1 LTPTLDWNDVFGT
14 NGYKVLVSVDSF
26 FNTTL
31 IDTTLT
37 PSQYTIPAGR
47 LNGSSRYYWKVR
59 GFNVGGFGPW
69 SVTWRFNTQV
79 IGLTQIG
86 SNIPDKFMLYD
97 NFPNPFNPVT
107 KIKFDIP
114 AGVTTGSMV
123 KLVVYEITGRET
135 ALLVNESLSPGK
147 YEASWNASDYSSGV
161 YIYRLEAGEFVSIK
175 KMVLVK

>member
-1 LTPTLDWNDVFGT
+1 
-14 NGYKVLVSVDSF
+14 
-26 FNTTL
+26 
-31 IDTTLT
+31 
-37 PSQYTIPAGR
+37 
-47 LNGSSRYYWKVR
+47 VR

-79 IGLTQIG
+79 IGITQIG

-114 AGVTTGSMV
+114 AVVTAGSMV
-123 KLVVYEITGRET
+123 KLIVYDITGRET
-135 ALLVNESLSPGK
+135 ALLVNESLSPGR
-147 YEASWNASDYSSGV
+147 YETSWNASDYSSGV

-175 KMVLVK
+175 KMVLIK